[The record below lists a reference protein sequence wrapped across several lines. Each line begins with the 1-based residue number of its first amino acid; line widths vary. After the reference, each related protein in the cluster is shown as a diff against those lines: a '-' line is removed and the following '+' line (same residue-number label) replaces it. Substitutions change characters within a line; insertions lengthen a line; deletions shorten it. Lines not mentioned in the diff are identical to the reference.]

1 VAIRSVLIPEPQ
13 PLTIP
18 LVFAVLLHA
27 CVGGSLFAADQVAD
41 FFTPRKPIIDLSET
55 VEVSLV
61 QLAHTDA
68 MPTRATVVA
77 PPPAPP
83 KESDLTYIKPDAKP
97 APRPKA
103 VPDRTSEREALLE
116 ELERKRLIQEALE
129 GARTRDATD
138 PDSTATE
145 SISAGGFGAR
155 ADPELAR
162 YKQSVEEIFID
173 EFETQKLTVKRV
185 ADANPGI
192 KAEYNVDF
200 DPETGRVLGWS
211 PYRPSGNPVYDS
223 AVERAIQ
230 AITTIPL
237 PPEKYKDTVGSRFT
251 ITFFPPS

>member
-1 VAIRSVLIPEPQ
+1 VAAIRSVLIPEPQ

-27 CVGGSLFAADQVAD
+27 CTGGALIAADYATD
-41 FFTPRKPIIDLSET
+41 FFSPRGPIIDISDT

-61 QLAHTDA
+61 QLKHTDA
-68 MPTRATVVA
+68 MPTRATVA
-77 PPPAPP
+77 LPEPAPP
-83 KESDLTYIKPDAKP
+83 KESDLTYTKPDAKP
-97 APRPKA
+97 RPKS
-103 VPDRTSEREALLE
+103 VPDRTSERETLLK
-116 ELERKRLIQEALE
+116 ELERQRLMQEAIE
-129 GARTRDATD
+129 GAKTRAATD

-145 SISAGGFGAR
+145 SIQTGGFGGR

-162 YKQSVEEIFID
+162 YKLSVEQIFND

-185 ADANPGI
+185 ADVNPGI

-211 PYRPSGNPVYDS
+211 PYRPSGNPVYDA

-230 AITTIPL
+230 AISTLPL
-237 PPEKYKDTVGSRFT
+237 PPEKYQDTVGTRFT
-251 ITFFPPS
+251 ITFFPP